1 VSYYLKINPNIV
13 FLTTDKEGNTW
24 PSFRK
29 WYPLHVAKLNM
40 EFKDCDSF
48 EDAFP
53 EVPAA
58 NEADLPAGVKKLFSE
73 DLKETTIKVLN
84 KNHKFSVAVFQVV
97 SALNTIT
104 TNSTA
109 GEGVMGVL
117 AIQLIDL
124 FGLEDG
130 DVYMV

>member
-1 VSYYLKINPNIV
+1 
-13 FLTTDKEGNTW
+13 
-24 PSFRK
+24 
-29 WYPLHVAKLNM
+29 M

-58 NEADLPAGVKKLFSE
+58 NEADLPAGVKELFSE
-73 DLKETTIKVLN
+73 DLNETTIKALN
-84 KNHKFSVAVFQVV
+84 KNHKFSATAVRVV

-109 GEGVMGVL
+109 GKGVVGVL
-117 AIQLIDL
+117 TIRLIDL